1 MDVHKALRE
10 LYEEKK
16 RLDAAISILE
26 GRLRRESRSG
36 IRRGRKKMSPEERM
50 QVSKRMSQ
58 YWEGRRAQRRA
69 LQAAAD
75 AESRD
80 RDAN

>member
-69 LQAAAD
+69 LQAAAE

>member
-16 RLDAAISILE
+16 RLDAAISLLE
-26 GRLRRESRSG
+26 SRLRRESRSD

-75 AESRD
+75 AENRD